1 MAVWAA
7 ANCQWL
13 SDLSTFHT
21 NSRRYPH
28 VGSGSHIV
36 TAFMSVISNITD
48 CCSVE
53 IGTLVEGG
61 QICNRLTGNS

>member
-7 ANCQWL
+7 ANLVICRQL
-13 SDLSTFHT
+13 TGTADSY
-21 NSRRYPH
+21 RH
-28 VGSGSHIV
+28 VGSGSDV
-36 TAFMSVISNITD
+36 TLYCVCVGNLNITD

-61 QICNRLTGNS
+61 EL